1 MTEYLAHS
9 AKGDCPAQ
17 TYSAHIQGVC
27 HRAVRYAEEAERYSP
42 NNKRIL
48 KSIVQ
53 LSALLHDLGKLDEQN
68 QKILHRTGNIRSK
81 LPVNHVDAGC
91 AALKLM
97 RKPYSALAV
106 YAHHRGLPNMAAEK
120 TRGTATFR
128 DESQST
134 RDKTDES
141 LSRLL
146 DRHKKVVP
154 MYHFDQEKQ
163 PKSGR
168 SRTVFYRMALS
179 CLADADHSDTAF
191 AYNQAS
197 AKEYLPKL
205 RAARRL
211 EALDKYVSMLG
222 GHDVRSML
230 RREMYYA
237 CRDANVFD
245 SFASCD
251 SPVGSGKTTA
261 VMAHLLQQALQRGL
275 RRIIVVLPYTSII
288 QQSVDVY
295 RKALLLPG
303 ENPEEVV
310 AELHSRA
317 DFEDPETRYLTS
329 LWRSPIIVTTAVA
342 FFETLASNRPSTLRR
357 LHELPGSVVFV
368 DEAHNAMPI
377 RLLPLAWRWMNI
389 LAEEWGCYW
398 VLASGSLVR
407 YWQLGCLNGLMS
419 SSSEVTELVDSD
431 LRKRLMKYEGDRVIF
446 LWEHKTLSRKKLL
459 ELVQNKPGPRLLILN
474 TIQNAAIIAQD
485 LCDEFGRDCVEHLST
500 ALTPEDRNT
509 VIERVKLRLKNEKD
523 TNWTL
528 VATSCVEAGVD
539 FSFRT
544 GFRELSSLLSLLQAA
559 GRVNRH
565 GRFSNAEM
573 WSFSLEDNAML
584 TKNLALDESR
594 EVLKSYFIENININP
609 ELSTRSMNDEIKRND
624 SCIIDIVSRLK
635 EEDAMAFETVNEKFN
650 VIDSDT
656 VSVIVDE
663 ALAKAVAYGQG
674 DWQTL
679 QRQSVSIRRS
689 KVREWNLRECVTGIY
704 QWTLQYDDFLGYMS
718 GVLDLMK
725 TKTEVLFY

>member
-9 AKGDCPAQ
+9 AKRDCPAQ
-17 TYSAHIQGVC
+17 KYSAHIKGVC
-27 HRAVRYAEEAERYSP
+27 DRALRYAEEAERYSP
-42 NNKRIL
+42 NNKGIL
-48 KSIVQ
+48 RSIVQ
-53 LSALLHDLGKLDEQN
+53 NSALLHDLGKLDKQN
-68 QKILHRTGNIRSK
+68 QKVLSDTGNVRSK
-81 LPVNHVDAGC
+81 LPINHVDAGC

-97 RKPYSALAV
+97 KKPFSALTV
-106 YAHHRGLPNMAAEK
+106 YSHHRGLPNMAAEK
-120 TRGTATFR
+120 VRGTAIFR

-141 LSRLL
+141 LLLLL
-146 DRHKKVVP
+146 DIHNEIVP
-154 MYHFDQEKQ
+154 TYNFVQEEK

-168 SRTVFYRMALS
+168 SRNVFCRMALS
-179 CLADADHSDTAF
+179 CLVDADHSDTAF
-191 AYNQAS
+191 AYNQAP
-197 AKEYLPKL
+197 ATEHLPKL
-205 RAARRL
+205 CASRRL
-211 EALDKYVSMLG
+211 EALDKYVATLG
-222 GHDVRSML
+222 GQDVRSTL
-230 RREMYYA
+230 RREMYYS
-237 CRDANVFD
+237 CRNANVFG

-261 VMAHLLQQALQRGL
+261 VMAHLLQQAIERGL

-295 RKALLLPG
+295 RKALVLPG
-303 ENPEEVV
+303 ENAEEVV

-357 LHELPGSVVFV
+357 LHELPGSVIFV

-377 RLLPLAWRWMNI
+377 RLFPLAWRWMNVF
-389 LAEEWGCYW
+389 AEEWGCYW

-407 YWQLGCLNGLMS
+407 YWQLGCLNSLMS
-419 SSSEVTELVDSD
+419 PSSEVTELVDSD
-431 LRKRLMKYEGDRVIF
+431 LRKRLMKYEGDRVVF
-446 LWEHKTLSRKKLL
+446 LWKPKALSRKKLI

-474 TIQNAAIIAQD
+474 TIQNAAIVAQD
-485 LCDEFGRDCVEHLST
+485 LCVEFGRECVEHLST

-573 WSFSLEDNAML
+573 WSFSLEDNTML
-584 TKNLALDESR
+584 TKNPALDESR
-594 EVLKSYFIENININP
+594 EVLKRYFTKNIRINP
-609 ELSTRSMNDEIKRND
+609 ELSTRSMNDEITLND
-624 SCIIDIVSRLK
+624 ICIGDMKKRLK
-635 EEDAMAFETVNEKFN
+635 EEEAMAFETVNEKFN

-656 VSVIVDE
+656 VSVIIDE
-663 ALAKAVAYGQG
+663 TLAKAVAYGQG
-674 DWQTL
+674 DWRTL
-679 QRQSVSIRRS
+679 QKKSVSIRRS
-689 KVREWNLRECVTGIY
+689 KVKEWNLRECAAGIY
-704 QWTLQYDDFLGYMS
+704 QWTLRYDDFLGYMS
-718 GVLDLMK
+718 GVLDLIK

>member
-9 AKGDCPAQ
+9 AKGNCPAQ

-27 HRAVRYAEEAERYSP
+27 DRAVRYAEEAEQYSLK
-42 NNKRIL
+42 NKGIL

-53 LSALLHDLGKLDEQN
+53 ISALLHDLGKLDEQN
-68 QKILHRTGNIRSK
+68 QKVLHNTGNVRSK

-97 RKPYSALAV
+97 KKPFSALVV
-106 YAHHRGLPNMAAEK
+106 YSHHRGLPNIAAEK
-120 TRGTATFR
+120 IRGTAAFR

-154 MYHFDQEKQ
+154 MYNFDQEKQ
-163 PKSGR
+163 PKSGK

-191 AYNQAS
+191 AYNQAP
-197 AKEYLPKL
+197 AKEHLPKL
-205 RAARRL
+205 CPSERL
-211 EALDKYVSMLG
+211 EALDKYVSKLG
-222 GHDVRSML
+222 GNDVRSEL
-230 RREMYYA
+230 RREMYFA
-237 CRDANVFD
+237 CRNTNVLD
-245 SFASCD
+245 GFASCD

-261 VMAHLLQQALQRGL
+261 IMAHLLQQAIQRDS
-275 RRIIVVLPYTSII
+275 RRIVVVLPYTSII

-317 DFEDPETRYLTS
+317 DFEDPDTRYLTS

-357 LHELPGSVVFV
+357 LHELPGSVIFV

-407 YWQLGCLNGLMS
+407 YWQLGCLNGFMTP
-419 SSSEVTELVDSD
+419 SSEVKELVDSD

-446 LWEHKTLSRKKLL
+446 LWEPKAVSRKALI

-485 LCDEFGRDCVEHLST
+485 LCDEFGRNCVEHLST
-500 ALTPEDRNT
+500 ALTPEDRNS
-509 VIERVKLRLKNEKD
+509 VIERVKIRLKNEKD

-573 WSFSLEDNAML
+573 WSFFLEDNSML
-584 TKNLALDESR
+584 TKNPALDESR
-594 EVLKSYFIENININP
+594 KVLKRYFTENIRINP
-609 ELSTRSMNDEIKRND
+609 ELSTRSMNDEINLND
-624 SCIIDIVSRLK
+624 SCLKDIANRLN
-635 EEDAMAFETVNEKFN
+635 EEDAMAFETVNEEFN

-656 VSVIVDE
+656 VSVIINE

-679 QRQSVSIRRS
+679 QRKSVSIRRS
-689 KVREWNLRECVTGIY
+689 KVKEWNLRECATGIY
-704 QWTLQYDDFLGYMS
+704 QWTLRYDDFLGYMS

-725 TKTEVLFY
+725 TKTEILFY